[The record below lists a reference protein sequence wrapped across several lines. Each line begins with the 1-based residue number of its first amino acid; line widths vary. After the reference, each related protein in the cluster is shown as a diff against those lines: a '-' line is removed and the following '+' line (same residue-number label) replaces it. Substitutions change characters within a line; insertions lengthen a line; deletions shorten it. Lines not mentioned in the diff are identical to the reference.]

1 MWTTHLH
8 EVVDVEIG
16 DFWSEWLV
24 KKSVQLN
31 SNVHVFLKIRE
42 VVDRH
47 NLSLYLSWLSYID
60 AGPTSEKQKPVARH
74 TCGYL
79 F

>member
-1 MWTTHLH
+1 M
-8 EVVDVEIG
+8 V
-16 DFWSEWLV
+16 
-24 KKSVQLN
+24 
-31 SNVHVFLKIRE
+31 SNVHVFLKIRL

-60 AGPTSEKQKPVARH
+60 DGPTSEKQKPVARH
-74 TCGYL
+74 TCGDL